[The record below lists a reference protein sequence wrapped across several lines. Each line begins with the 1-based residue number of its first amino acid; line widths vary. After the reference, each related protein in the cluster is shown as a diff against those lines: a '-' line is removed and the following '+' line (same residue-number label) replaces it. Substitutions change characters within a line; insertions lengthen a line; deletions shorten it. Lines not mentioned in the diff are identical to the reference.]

1 MVNICSGKC
10 NTEDGVN
17 DMFHKFTQ
25 VLTDIAEPL
34 FGKSYNV
41 ARSTTSSLPKWM
53 SDECKNLRDAFFNNL
68 KQYRQ
73 NETDECRKNMI
84 RSRSAYTRCARSCR
98 REYDHAFMKN
108 ILKQKVDVARL
119 YWQLLDKL
127 DSNRN
132 TGNSNLTADE
142 FIGYFKSLY
151 NQEDVSTQVDD
162 AIYEYLNENLN
173 NDTMFEELN
182 NTLDVDEVKNAIR
195 ELKTGRAAGHN
206 LIINEL

>member
-1 MVNICSGKC
+1 
-10 NTEDGVN
+10 
-17 DMFHKFTQ
+17 
-25 VLTDIAEPL
+25 
-34 FGKSYNV
+34 
-41 ARSTTSSLPKWM
+41 M
-53 SDECKNLRDAFFNNL
+53 SNECKNLRDAFFNNL
-68 KQYRQ
+68 IQYRQ

-98 REYDHAFMKN
+98 REYDHAFMEN
-108 ILKQKVDVARL
+108 ILKQKVDDARL

-151 NQEDVSTQVDD
+151 NHEDVSTQVDD

-182 NTLDVDEVKNAIR
+182 NTLDVDEVKNATR
-195 ELKTGRAAGHN
+195 ELKTGIAAGHN